1 MQKTTPKRSSGKW
14 TIVPIADLGRE
25 RKVMPQFDFS
35 LVVSGLDLDEDGF
48 EDALFEAGCDDALV
62 SIVKGFVVLDFARQ
76 EKNLAHAVASA
87 IMDVEST
94 GAHVVRLEPD
104 PFVTLS
110 DIASRTNLSKQ
121 LVSLYVQG
129 KRGPK
134 DFPLPS
140 LRVSSDSPLWEW
152 LSVARWL
159 RKNKK
164 IESSRDVVHAA
175 LLRKFNNDL
184 AMLRSQ

>member
-1 MQKTTPKRSSGKW
+1 MQHF
-14 TIVPIADLGRE
+14 E
-25 RKVMPQFDFS
+25 FS
-35 LVVSGLDLDEDGF
+35 LIVSGLDPDDDAF
-48 EDALFEAGCDDALV
+48 EDRLFEAGCDDALV
-62 SIVKGFVVLDFARQ
+62 SMVKGFVVLDFTRQ
-76 EKNLAHAVASA
+76 EKNFAHAVATA
-87 IMDVEST
+87 IKDVEST

-110 DIASRTNLSKQ
+110 DIASRTRLSKQ

-159 RKNKK
+159 RKNQK
-164 IESSRDVVHAA
+164 IDSGRDVVHAA

-184 AMLRSQ
+184 AGAERG